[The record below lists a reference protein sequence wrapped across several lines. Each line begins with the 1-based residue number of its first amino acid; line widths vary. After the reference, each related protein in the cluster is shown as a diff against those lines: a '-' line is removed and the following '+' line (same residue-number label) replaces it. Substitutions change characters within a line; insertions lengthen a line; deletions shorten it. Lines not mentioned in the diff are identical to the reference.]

1 MKLFRYSCVGL
12 AIVLGFITIVASN
25 VENISVS
32 TTRFLDRDGDGY
44 GDPGEW
50 CTSIEE
56 RTCVVNKTD
65 CDDSDD
71 TIHPNAAEICND
83 TIDQDCNGSDLSCS
97 TWYRD
102 FDTDGYGDPNVTT
115 EAANQPAGYTE
126 NQEDCNDSDA
136 SIHPGAEEICDDGI
150 DQNCDKVDEDCENP
164 YGIVVVVSQIVSATT
179 TEIQTVEVSDTTS
192 SIKGVTIEVP
202 PNALS
207 EDTTITIGEVT
218 NSPELPDDI
227 VGIGTSVEF
236 GPSGITFDEPV
247 TIKIP
252 YSQEDLDNL
261 GIIDPNVIKV
271 FTFNTATSSWEEV
284 LVDSVN
290 IDNKLV
296 ICKVDHFSIFTAGI
310 LCESLDS
317 DDDGTSDCNDNC
329 PDDPDKT
336 DPGDCGC
343 GTPEGTCEGELQGD
357 DGGGS
362 SGGSCFINT
371 LFEK

>member
-1 MKLFRYSCVGL
+1 VQLIRRL
-12 AIVLGFITIVASN
+12 
-25 VENISVS
+25 
-32 TTRFLDRDGDGY
+32 
-44 GDPGEW
+44 P
-50 CTSIEE
+50 
-56 RTCVVNKTD
+56 
-65 CDDSDD
+65 
-71 TIHPNAAEICND
+71 
-83 TIDQDCNGSDLSCS
+83 
-97 TWYRD
+97 
-102 FDTDGYGDPNVTT
+102 
-115 EAANQPAGYTE
+115 
-126 NQEDCNDSDA
+126 
-136 SIHPGAEEICDDGI
+136 
-150 DQNCDKVDEDCENP
+150 
-164 YGIVVVVSQIVSATT
+164 
-179 TEIQTVEVSDTTS
+179 
-192 SIKGVTIEVP
+192 IKGVTIEVP
-202 PNALS
+202 PNVLS

-236 GPSGITFDEPV
+236 GPSGITFNEPV

-271 FTFNTATSSWEEV
+271 FTFNTATSAWEEV

-296 ICKVDHFSIFTAGI
+296 ICKVGHFSIFTAGI

-336 DPGDCGC
+336 DPGNCGC

-362 SGGSCFINT
+362 SGGSCLINT